1 MKERKQLEPFEVH
14 REIILKFLEKRD
26 IRNSIMEKKLDA
38 MVKAAGGTVTKDQ
51 LLAERAAHAETRE
64 RCAEALRLAQAGV
77 TLAQQAEAEK
87 RGAIEAAQAV
97 GAFGGATQEEVARW
111 AGVTVRTVT
120 AYAKRGLLRGICA
133 GAQGARRGGYLL
145 SSVRQLM
152 DSGSGAATAADSD
165 GGAAA

>member
-1 MKERKQLEPFEVH
+1 MLDITRGL
-14 REIILKFLEKRD
+14 IRD
-26 IRNSIMEKKLDA
+26 IARRDPSITPEMLKAGLAAFDGESVAVQIDRAPLDRI
-38 MVKAAGGTVTKDQ
+38 VS
-51 LLAERAAHAETRE
+51 RA
-64 RCAEALRLAQAGV
+64 
-77 TLAQQAEAEK
+77 
-87 RGAIEAAQAV
+87 
-97 GAFGGATQEEVARW
+97 EVAQVL
-111 AGVTVRTVT
+111 GVTVRTVT